1 MNWVFTG
8 ITGSALLAIAGG
20 LAACVLLLYVLR
32 VRRRRIEVPF
42 STLWK
47 KVLEE
52 RQATSLWERFKRVLS
67 LLLHLLILAL
77 LVLAIADPRRAGE
90 LEDERA
96 VVLIVDTSASMLAL
110 DERGGRTRMERAID
124 EARNTLRALSP
135 RDSVMLVAMDGQL
148 QPLTPFTREHDV
160 VETRIRELA
169 ATATAANPVEA
180 LRFATESLVGRAG
193 GEIVLVSDGAFNT
206 DEIAAAELQIPS
218 NVDVVHIP
226 IGGDSENVAIT
237 AFNVRRYPSNR
248 TNYEIF
254 VELRSYVDT
263 AIEVELTI
271 YGDDDRVVDFQRIPL
286 GPLAVEERVYSDLPA
301 AGDHLRAEL
310 EIVAGDAADTFAVD
324 NTAYALMPRKRPV
337 RVLLVSDGN
346 LYLEG
351 PFLLNESV
359 ETDILASADY
369 RYAPGRD
376 PSEAYD
382 LTIFDGVTPA
392 VAESGNYMYF
402 NPSGDFSPWEIRGE
416 YEDPIIDKIRS
427 SHPLTRWIYGMR
439 AVNISRASRFAMES
453 EDTAIASSV
462 RGAPL
467 IVARET
473 DRSRSI
479 GVAFSLAESDMP
491 LRVLFPL
498 FLLNTIDWFTQDDA
512 SLLES
517 FRSGETWFVP
527 IADRS
532 IDRVRVTAPDGR
544 EFDAQAN
551 NGMAVF
557 YGQQTGYY
565 QVEAGDE
572 RFEIAGNLA
581 DSAESDVSAKR
592 NLRIGDAELRSEF
605 ESSGRVGRYDPWVW
619 LLLAATGLLVFEWI
633 SWNRRLTV

>member
-8 ITGSALLAIAGG
+8 ITGSALAAVAAG

-32 VRRRRIEVPF
+32 VRRQRVEVPF
-42 STLWK
+42 SSLWK
-47 KVLEE
+47 KILEE
-52 RQATSLWERFKRVLS
+52 RQATSLWEKFKRVVS

-77 LVLAIADPRRAGE
+77 LVLAIADPRRGGE
-90 LEDERA
+90 LEGERA
-96 VVLIVDTSASMLAL
+96 VVLIVDTSASMSAL
-110 DERGGRTRMERAID
+110 DERGGRTRIERAID
-124 EARNTLRALSP
+124 EARLVLRALSP

-160 VETRIRELA
+160 VETRIRELQ

-180 LRFATESLVGRAG
+180 LRFALESLVGRPD
-193 GEIVLVSDGAFNT
+193 GEIVLVSDGAFDSETLEN
-206 DEIAAAELQIPS
+206 AAIDIPD
-218 NVDVVHIP
+218 NVSVVHIP
-226 IGGDSENVAIT
+226 IGGESENVAIT

-263 AIEVELTI
+263 ALEVELTI
-271 YGDDDRVVDFQRIPL
+271 YGDGDRVVDFQRIPL
-286 GPLAVEERVYSDLPA
+286 GPRAVEERVYSDLPA

-310 EIVAGDAADTFAVD
+310 EIVAGDAVDSFAVD
-324 NTAYALMPRKRPV
+324 DVAYALMPRKRAV
-337 RVLLVSDGN
+337 RVLLVTDGN

-359 ETDILASADY
+359 ETDVIASADY
-369 RYAPGRD
+369 RFSPGSD
-376 PSEAYD
+376 PSANYD
-382 LTIFDGVTPA
+382 VTVFDGVTPA
-392 VAESGNYMYF
+392 VAASGNYMYF
-402 NPSGDFSPWEIRGE
+402 APSGDFSPWEIRSE

-439 AVNISRASRFAMES
+439 AVNISRASRFAMTS
-453 EDTAIASSV
+453 NDTAIASSV

-467 IVARET
+467 IIARET
-473 DRSRSI
+473 DRTRQI

-498 FLLNTIDWFTQDDA
+498 FLLNAIDWFTRDDA

-517 FRSGETWFVP
+517 FRTGDTWFVP
-527 IADRS
+527 ITDRGLDS
-532 IDRVRVTAPDGR
+532 VTVRAPDGSI
-544 EFDAQAN
+544 FDAQAD

-565 QVEAGDE
+565 QIEAGEE
-572 RFEIAGNLA
+572 RFEVAGNLA
-581 DSAESDVSAKR
+581 DSGESDVSAQDG
-592 NLRIGDAELRSEF
+592 LRIGDMTLQSRFDE
-605 ESSGRVGRYDPWVW
+605 SGRVGRYDPWVW
-619 LLLAATGLLVFEWI
+619 LLLAAIALLLFEWFT
-633 SWNRRLTV
+633 WNRRLTV